1 MSNIIEFLKS
11 QEAKEKL
18 MSLYNLDEQA
28 VDTQV
33 KRYQK
38 LADAFAEVYPVDNAS
53 FFSSSG
59 RIEIIGNHTDHQL
72 GRIVAASIDMDTIA
86 IVTPNADG
94 KIHVKSLEYDEFTID
109 VNDLAVKEDDSRTVK
124 LIKGILERFVQNG
137 RKIGGFTTFMTT
149 TVLSAAGVSS
159 SASFEMLICAILN
172 DLYNNNEIST
182 LECAKAGQWAENN
195 KWDKKSGLLDQL
207 ACATGGMITID
218 FANYENP
225 EVVKLDSKVIQDKYD
240 FFITSTGEDHS
251 ALDGE
256 YTAIT
261 VEMKAISQF
270 FGKEYLKDVS
280 MDDIMANLPALREK
294 AGDRAVL
301 RAIHFITE
309 TERVRKLAAE
319 VKEHDYTNFEKAV
332 TDSGLSSW
340 RFLQNCATPDPK
352 HQGIALF
359 LAMNEIYFQNHK
371 GVCRVHGGGFAGS
384 ILSVIPKEESPAFR
398 AFLKD
403 VLKNE
408 YYEIHMR
415 DAGSVKVF

>member
-240 FFITSTGEDHS
+240 FFITPTGEDHS

-371 GVCRVHGGGFAGS
+371 GVCRVHG
-384 ILSVIPKEESPAFR
+384 LS
-398 AFLKD
+398 L
-403 VLKNE
+403 
-408 YYEIHMR
+408 IHI
-415 DAGSVKVF
+415 